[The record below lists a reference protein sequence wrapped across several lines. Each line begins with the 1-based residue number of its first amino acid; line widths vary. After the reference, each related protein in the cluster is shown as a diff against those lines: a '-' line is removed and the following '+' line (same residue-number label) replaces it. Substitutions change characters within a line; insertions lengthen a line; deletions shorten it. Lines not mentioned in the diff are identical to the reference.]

1 MGALSGT
8 VIVMGSYCYGDPLT
22 ATYIG
27 GESVTWQWYRADASG
42 NETPIPGATQTT
54 YTVAVE
60 DVGCSLYA
68 EATAADDNYTG
79 SVRGVTPYPMQRR
92 SITVKADT
100 PPSSQYGEEI
110 RTLTASVSAGSLV
123 GDDTLDEIVT
133 ISTTATRNSTVGTYP
148 ITVTPKGHPGYDV
161 TCIGGTYTITKAQV
175 TVHTPDTGTITYGE
189 SLSEISLSDG
199 WEWVDG
205 DIKPEVSDSSKTGYP
220 IRKKIDDDV
229 NYDWDRVAGYDPESK
244 ILSNTAVVTVL
255 PKPLAAEMVSGV
267 ANAYVYTGGAIE
279 PAVTVQDGEALV
291 PDTDYTVTYGA
302 NTTVAEG
309 GTITVKGMGNYTGEL
324 VIEFSITQADPIYT
338 LPEGLR
344 ACVGHTLADVGL
356 PDGWAWED
364 GALSV
369 GAAGSHQFAAVF
381 TPEDTQNYNIV
392 KAELTLIVGEHTG
405 GTATCT
411 EKAVCT
417 ACGEEYGDL
426 AAHTPETVPA
436 TAATC
441 TQTGLTEG
449 SKCSVCGEM
458 LKKQETIPALN
469 HDYTNVG
476 PVWNWIGFAS
486 ATASLPCT
494 RKGCGHVEVVMAVIT
509 NEVTAAA
516 TCEGEGVRTYTA
528 TATFG
533 GKTFTDSKTEVI
545 PMAAHTSETIP
556 GKAATCTST
565 GLTDGEK
572 CSVCGTILTAQTVIP
587 MAAHTSET
595 IPGKAATCT
604 STGLTDGE
612 KCSVCGTILTAQS
625 VISAKGH
632 TPGGAATCT
641 TAQRCIVCGETLVKA
656 KGHTAGAPVR
666 ENEKAPTCTEE
677 GSYDEAVYCTVC
689 EEELSRKTLKIEAAG
704 HSPELVAGKA
714 ATCTESG
721 LTDGEKCSVCGE
733 TLQKQETIP
742 ALGHSPELVAGKDA
756 TCTESGL
763 TDGEKCS
770 VCGETL
776 QEQETIPALGH
787 DLGEW
792 TVTREPTHSAE
803 GEEQRICSR
812 CGKEETQAIPVLE
825 GLSGGETAGVAV
837 GSAVGTMLL
846 AYGVLALL
854 FKKGI
859 VTGAFFIKIF
869 PFIKP

>member
-1 MGALSGT
+1 MLLARKKEMYGARAAQPVPARNEIIQGGIHENDLNTKQVGGGHSDGAEFARIGARRYALRRARGGAGKWGALSGT
-8 VIVMGSYCYGDPLT
+8 VIVMGTYCYGEPLT
-22 ATYIG
+22 ATYFG
-27 GESVTWQWYRADASG
+27 SESVTWQWYRADASG

-54 YTVAVE
+54 YTVVLE

-79 SVRGVTPYPMQRR
+79 SVRSVTIPMQRR
-92 SITVKADT
+92 SITVKADNKEGT
-100 PPSSQYGEEI
+100 YGEEI

-123 GDDTLDEIVT
+123 GGDTLDEIVT

-148 ITVTPKGHPGYDV
+148 ITVTSKGHPGYDV

-189 SLSEISLSDG
+189 SLSDIPLSDG

-205 DIKPEVSDSSKTGYP
+205 DKKPAVSDSLKTEYS
-220 IRKKIDDDV
+220 IFMKVDDDV
-229 NYDWDRVAGYDPESK
+229 NYDWDRVDGYDPESK
-244 ILSNTAVVTVL
+244 ILSNTAVVIVL

-267 ANAYVYTGGAIE
+267 ANSYEYTGGAIE

-309 GTITVKGMGNYTGEL
+309 GTITVTGMGNYTGEL
-324 VIEFSITQADPIYT
+324 VIEFSITQADPICT

-344 ACVGHTLADVGL
+344 ACVGHTLADVKL

-392 KAELTLIVGEHTG
+392 KAQLTLTVGEHTG

-441 TQTGLTEG
+441 TKTGLTEG

-458 LKKQETIPALN
+458 LQKQETIPALN

-476 PVWNWIGFAS
+476 PVWNWSGLTF

-494 RKGCGHVEVVMAVIT
+494 RKGCGHVEVVTADISD
-509 NEVTAAA
+509 EVTAAA
-516 TCEGEGVRTYTA
+516 TCESEGVRTYTA

-533 GKTFTDSKTEVI
+533 GKTFTNSQTEVI
-545 PMAAHTSETIP
+545 PAKGHTSVTIP
-556 GKAATCTST
+556 GKAATCT
-565 GLTDGEK
+565 
-572 CSVCGTILTAQTVIP
+572 Q
-587 MAAHTSET
+587 
-595 IPGKAATCT
+595 
-604 STGLTDGE
+604 TGLTDGE

-625 VISAKGH
+625 VIPAKGH

-704 HSPELVAGKA
+704 HSPELVAGK
-714 ATCTESG
+714 
-721 LTDGEKCSVCGE
+721 
-733 TLQKQETIP
+733 
-742 ALGHSPELVAGKDA
+742 DA

-776 QEQETIPALGH
+776 QEQEAIPALGH
-787 DLGEW
+787 DFGEW
-792 TVTREPTHSAE
+792 TVTQEPTHSAE
-803 GEEQRICSR
+803 GKEQRICSR
-812 CGKEETQAIPVLE
+812 CGEKETQAIPALE
-825 GLSGGETAGVAV
+825 GLSGGEIAGVAV
-837 GSAVGTMLL
+837 GSTVGAMLL

>member
-1 MGALSGT
+1 MGGALSGN
-8 VIVMGSYCYGDPLT
+8 VIVMGTYCYGEPLT
-22 ATYIG
+22 ATYFG
-27 GESVTWQWYRADASG
+27 GEAVTWQWYRADASG

-54 YTVAVE
+54 YTVVLE

-79 SVRGVTPYPMQRR
+79 SVRSVTIPMQRR

-110 RTLTASVSAGSLV
+110 RTLTATIASNSLV
-123 GDDTLDEIVT
+123 GGDTLDEIVT

-161 TCIGGTYTITKAQV
+161 TCIGGIYTITKAQV

-189 SLSEISLSDG
+189 SLSEIPLSDG

-205 DIKPEVSDSSKTGYP
+205 DTKPEVSDSSKTGYP

-229 NYDWDRVAGYDPESK
+229 NYDWDRVDGYDHESK
-244 ILSNTAVVTVL
+244 ILSNTAVVIVL

-267 ANAYVYTGGAIE
+267 ENAYVYTGGAIE

-309 GTITVKGMGNYTGEL
+309 GTITVTGMGHYTGEL
-324 VIEFSITQADPIYT
+324 VIKFSITQADPIYT

-344 ACVGHTLADVGL
+344 ACVGHTLADVEL

-381 TPEDTQNYNIV
+381 TPEDTQNYNTV
-392 KAELTLIVGEHTG
+392 KAQLTLTVGKHTG

-426 AAHTPETVPA
+426 AAHTPVTISA

-449 SKCSVCGEM
+449 SKCSVCG
-458 LKKQETIPALN
+458 
-469 HDYTNVG
+469 
-476 PVWNWIGFAS
+476 
-486 ATASLPCT
+486 
-494 RKGCGHVEVVMAVIT
+494 
-509 NEVTAAA
+509 
-516 TCEGEGVRTYTA
+516 
-528 TATFG
+528 
-533 GKTFTDSKTEVI
+533 
-545 PMAAHTSETIP
+545 
-556 GKAATCTST
+556 
-565 GLTDGEK
+565 
-572 CSVCGTILTAQTVIP
+572 
-587 MAAHTSET
+587 
-595 IPGKAATCT
+595 
-604 STGLTDGE
+604 
-612 KCSVCGTILTAQS
+612 TILTAQS
-625 VISAKGH
+625 VIPAKGH

-689 EEELSRKTLKIEAAG
+689 EEELSRKTLKIEAA
-704 HSPELVAGKA
+704 
-714 ATCTESG
+714 
-721 LTDGEKCSVCGE
+721 
-733 TLQKQETIP
+733 
-742 ALGHSPELVAGKDA
+742 GHSPELVAGKDA

-837 GSAVGTMLL
+837 GSTVGTMLL